1 MMADKE
7 LESFILKFK
16 SLCVAGITA
25 NINAVS
31 NEGNVTVSLT
41 ADVGRFPT
49 SLGTGQS
56 DRFRG
61 PTYRRA
67 VRKGDID
74 AVHQI
79 HVIIKQE
86 LIQN

>member
-1 MMADKE
+1 M
-7 LESFILKFK
+7 
-16 SLCVAGITA
+16 
-25 NINAVS
+25 
-31 NEGNVTVSLT
+31 TVSLT

-56 DRFRG
+56 DRYRG
-61 PTYRRA
+61 PAYRRA

-74 AVHQI
+74 ADHQI